1 MEILLGF
8 VIGEGV
14 VIIGLAIALIVALR
28 KGRAPKGKADNVY
41 VKDGERY
48 TRDRAEFTADGDVA
62 VTHREGD
69 VLLER
74 GVTYTVGKA
83 SAGAL
88 EYVPVARVAN
98 LPSCMEE
105 LKRRGVWIFG
115 ADMDG
120 TPWCEADFTGPM
132 ALVIGSEGFGMGRLV
147 KEKCDFIISLPM
159 KGKITSLNA
168 SVACGVLAYEA
179 ARQRAGIRA
188 R

>member
-74 GVTYTVGKA
+74 GVTYTVGKGGLLPGKYTVLSSGDNCDRFNLRVGGIDGEYAHA
-83 SAGAL
+83 SD
-88 EYVPVARVAN
+88 
-98 LPSCMEE
+98 
-105 LKRRGVWIFG
+105 I
-115 ADMDG
+115 
-120 TPWCEADFTGPM
+120 
-132 ALVIGSEGFGMGRLV
+132 
-147 KEKCDFIISLPM
+147 
-159 KGKITSLNA
+159 
-168 SVACGVLAYEA
+168 VLADGEKIA
-179 ARQRAGIRA
+179 AVSHSVILR
-188 R
+188 